1 MPDSPLQRRR
11 FPRYPTD
18 LPATLYLESGV
29 VQVRVKNI
37 SRGGCLISPSL
48 PGQSPPHIK
57 ISFQLEAGE
66 PPVNCKGE
74 VVYTIADRGSGV
86 VFTEISEHNMDRIS
100 DFFAGQPAAEFP

>member
-1 MPDSPLQRRR
+1 MPDSPPQRRR

-29 VQVRVKNI
+29 VQARVKNI

-48 PGQSPPHIK
+48 PGLSSPQVK
-57 ISFQLEAGE
+57 ISFQLQEGE

-100 DFFAGQPAAEFP
+100 AFFAGQPAAETA